1 MEATMFEVPV
11 DKQEAK
17 LEYER
22 IGISVLV
29 LLMIA
34 AAAFYFIANRSA
46 RQQSAPVAAAPAA
59 PADPIHDLKIVRVT
73 MNKDPMGTTAVW
85 LVTLQN
91 NSASYTYTNIRYET
105 NYIGTNDKPILVNQ
119 GSIPDSFT
127 PGDQHNSQIRDAL
140 YPAGTAWYKFKIV
153 DAKAAAH

>member
-1 MEATMFEVPV
+1 MFEVPV

-17 LEYER
+17 LGYER

-29 LLMIA
+29 LLVIA
-34 AAAFYFIANRSA
+34 GAVFYFLAKQSA
-46 RQQSAPVAAAPAA
+46 KQQAAPVAAAPAA

-91 NSASYTYTNIRYET
+91 KSAAYTYSNIHYET
-105 NYIGTNDKPILVNQ
+105 SYIGPNDKPILVNQ
-119 GSIPDSFT
+119 GSIPDSFG
-127 PGDQHNSQIRDAL
+127 PGDEHNSQIRDTL
-140 YPAGTAWYKFKIV
+140 YPNGTAWYKFKIV
-153 DAKAAAH
+153 DAKSAVH

>member
-1 MEATMFEVPV
+1 MFEVPV

-17 LEYER
+17 LGYER

-29 LLMIA
+29 LLVIA
-34 AAAFYFIANRSA
+34 GAVFYFLVKQSA
-46 RQQSAPVAAAPAA
+46 KQQPAPVAAVPAA

-91 NSASYTYTNIRYET
+91 KSGAYTYSNIHYET
-105 NYIGTNDKPILVNQ
+105 SYIGPNDKPILVNQ
-119 GSIPDSFT
+119 GSIPDSFG
-127 PGDQHNSQIRDAL
+127 PGEEHNSQIRDTL
-140 YPAGTAWYKFKIV
+140 YPNGTAWYKFKIV
-153 DAKAAAH
+153 DAKSAVH